1 MQEDEDVRHLD
12 FIPEETERK
21 LKRAIN
27 SPLGIAVRLGL
38 AGLFISQVIIP
49 TLGSIKENL
58 TSAPTTAQS
67 AETTQDTQRAEQAP
81 SGGTQRPSR
90 GTCLNMTIDDLAKEA
105 QERKGLYS
113 NYICSIGVF
122 DYHNA
127 DTSTVVVL
135 STSASS
141 NSRVYCHYQ
150 NAPIAPQLLSFEQ
163 PLTLS
168 GTVRFDGN
176 NVHLVD
182 CGFRVMGD

>member
-1 MQEDEDVRHLD
+1 MTNQKE
-12 FIPEETERK
+12 P
-21 LKRAIN
+21 
-27 SPLGIAVRLGL
+27 SPFELALRLGV
-38 AGLFISQVIIP
+38 AGLIISLLIAP
-49 TLGSIKENL
+49 SIKSIRDNFANAGFGVQEN
-58 TSAPTTAQS
+58 TQPEQVAP
-67 AETTQDTQRAEQAP
+67 ELVAP
-81 SGGTQRPSR
+81 ERPSR
-90 GTCLNMTIDDLAKEA
+90 GTCLNMTIDDLASEA

>member
-1 MQEDEDVRHLD
+1 MTKQKE
-12 FIPEETERK
+12 P
-21 LKRAIN
+21 
-27 SPLGIAVRLGL
+27 SPFELALRLGV
-38 AGLFISQVIIP
+38 AGLIISLLIAP
-49 TLGSIKENL
+49 SIKSIRDNFANAGFGVQEN
-58 TSAPTTAQS
+58 TQPEQVAP
-67 AETTQDTQRAEQAP
+67 EQVEPELVAP
-81 SGGTQRPSR
+81 ERPSR

-182 CGFRVMGD
+182 CGLSLIHI